1 MDQNQT
7 SAVPITL
14 SGVSQTQLAD
24 LAKMKINCQGTDFSM
39 GPTLTKIITSMMQLV
54 KRSLSLR
61 LMASPQVR
69 TAERPRFMRSSI
81 HWLYLLAAGLFEIGW
96 PLGLT
101 LAANPAMKV
110 WGLLMACVCMGISG
124 FLLLLALRGIP
135 IGTAY
140 AVWTGIGAAGTFM
153 VGMVFFGD
161 PSLALR
167 WLGLGLIVAGVV
179 CLKLA

>member
-1 MDQNQT
+1 MHQDQT
-7 SAVPITL
+7 PAVCITL
-14 SGVSQTQLAD
+14 NGVSETQLTD
-24 LAKMKINCQGTDFSM
+24 VAKVKINCQGTAFSVN
-39 GPTLTKIITSMMQLV
+39 PNLTTIITSMMNMV
-54 KRSLSLR
+54 KRRLSLR
-61 LMASPQVR
+61 LMVSPRVR
-69 TAERPRFMRSSI
+69 TDERSRFLNSSI

-96 PLGLT
+96 PLGLS
-101 LAANPAMKV
+101 LASNPAMKI
-110 WGLLMACVCMGISG
+110 WGLLMACACMGISG

-167 WLGLGLIVAGVV
+167 WVGLGLIVAGVV